1 MSDTRKY
8 RDVLQDVASGGFVS
22 FDAALIA
29 LNLAVLEA
37 EEDERISQSTVGY
50 GAIQIERL
58 HQWLAAHDISGGADP
73 LSVVFGLVTN
83 LRADLEK
90 LQTDTN
96 AEVAQLS
103 ADLAARDRTIT
114 VQADLLEDQRADI
127 TERDLQIG
135 YQRGRI
141 MELESQ
147 ADGLRT
153 SITEQD
159 AEIQRQR
166 DEIQR
171 LTVRCQALAAQLEV
185 ANSPVSGNEPAF
197 VTNDNGTGSA
207 PAAIDWSGAPK
218 EYLNSINKLN
228 AGTLPGWTI
237 LTAPQRRAIAL
248 YAVRQLAT
256 EGAVT
261 MAQFDAARPA
271 WMPSASAV
279 AKLFSCGW
287 HDVVSQAVAHA

>member
-1 MSDTRKY
+1 MKVDHFAIAWPYIEALKSNYDTFKSWSVQAIHLTLVMAMM
-8 RDVLQDVASGGFVS
+8 DVERQMASQVKLYVDAELQIDFLDRWIADNHPNALDT
-22 FDAALIA
+22 DADTANMAVKLIQRFR
-29 LNLAVLEA
+29 NLADCRAQDIEA
-37 EEDERISQSTVGY
+37 
-50 GAIQIERL
+50 
-58 HQWLAAHDISGGADP
+58 
-73 LSVVFGLVTN
+73 
-83 LRADLEK
+83 
-90 LQTDTN
+90 LQVATN
-96 AEVAQLS
+96 AEVSQLT
-103 ADLAARDRTIT
+103 ADIAERDR
-114 VQADLLEDQRADI
+114 
-127 TERDLQIG
+127 QIG

-141 MELESQ
+141 MELETQ

-185 ANSPVSGNEPAF
+185 ANSPVSGNEASF
-197 VTNDNGTGSA
+197 VTNGSA

-248 YAVRQLAT
+248 YAVRQLA
-256 EGAVT
+256 GFDSLS
-261 MAQFDAARPA
+261 MAQFDAARPS

-279 AKLFSCGW
+279 CKLFGTGW
-287 HDVVSQAVAHA
+287 IEVVRQAVAHA